1 MGNEN
6 PEEHNEGNEPDYKAL
21 WEKEKANSRKWE
33 KQAKSN
39 KDAAERARQSRGGRY
54 ERRGANLRPHQTPW
68 TEKER
73 AEERTKIAAK
83 VAKEKGVPADLLV
96 GDDEESMSAYA
107 DRMLEHF
114 SPDAAPPV
122 DKPGSFDH
130 GDDKGDSEMREY
142 ARQLMS
148 NT

>member
-6 PEEHNEGNEPDYKAL
+6 PEEHLEGGEPDYKAL

-39 KDAAERARQSRGGRY
+39 KDAAERLAKVEEDGTSVEEQISDLTKR
-54 ERRGANLRPHQTPW
+54 LD
-68 TEKER
+68 EKEKAEDR
-73 AEERTKIAAK
+73 AKIAAK
-83 VAKEKGVPADLLV
+83 VAKDKGVPADLLV
-96 GDDEESMSAYA
+96 GDDEESMAAYA

-114 SPDAAPPV
+114 SPDPAPPV

-130 GDDKGDSEMREY
+130 GDDKGDSEMRDY

>member
-6 PEEHNEGNEPDYKAL
+6 PEEHNEGDEPDYKAL

-39 KDAAERARQSRGGRY
+39 KDAAERLAKVEEDGTSVE
-54 ERRGANLRPHQTPW
+54 ERISDLTKRLD
-68 TEKER
+68 EKER

-83 VAKEKGVPADLLV
+83 VAKDKGVPADLLV

>member
-39 KDAAERARQSRGGRY
+39 KDAAERLAKVEEDGTSVE
-54 ERRGANLRPHQTPW
+54 ERISDLTKRLD
-68 TEKER
+68 EKER

>member
-39 KDAAERARQSRGGRY
+39 KDAAERLAKVEEDGTSVE
-54 ERRGANLRPHQTPW
+54 ERISDLTKRLD
-68 TEKER
+68 EKER

-83 VAKEKGVPADLLV
+83 VAKDKGVPADLLV